1 MYLYRLT
8 GIVDDLLL
16 LSRLGERE
24 SNPAVTDLS
33 GLAIEAAE
41 RWSRDAEK
49 RGIEPDA
56 RHPPGGFSCW
66 CPPRDAEH
74 VLDAL
79 IENALLYG
87 GEEITL
93 RAGPDRRIE
102 VLDRGRGVARE
113 EQERIFERFHRGNQ
127 GRRVEGGTGL
137 GLSIARG
144 LASAWGGDVDGRESR
159 RRGGNSRDRYVPAS
173 TVRRRLGTA
182 GALMARGTLVTIGL
196 GALAGIA
203 IAVGPRV
210 AAAYLT
216 TPSVGISR

>member
-1 MYLYRLT
+1 MLDT
-8 GIVDDLLL
+8 
-16 LSRLGERE
+16 
-24 SNPAVTDLS
+24 S
-33 GLAIEAAE
+33 GRVLA
-41 RWSRDAEK
+41 
-49 RGIEPDA
+49 
-56 RHPPGGFSCW
+56 W

-102 VLDRGRGVARE
+102 VLDRGPGVARE

-144 LASAWGGDVDGRESR
+144 LASAWGGDVTVENRADGVGTRATVTFPPPPSDDASEQRER
-159 RRGGNSRDRYVPAS
+159 
-173 TVRRRLGTA
+173 
-182 GALMARGTLVTIGL
+182 
-196 GALAGIA
+196 
-203 IAVGPRV
+203 
-210 AAAYLT
+210 
-216 TPSVGISR
+216 